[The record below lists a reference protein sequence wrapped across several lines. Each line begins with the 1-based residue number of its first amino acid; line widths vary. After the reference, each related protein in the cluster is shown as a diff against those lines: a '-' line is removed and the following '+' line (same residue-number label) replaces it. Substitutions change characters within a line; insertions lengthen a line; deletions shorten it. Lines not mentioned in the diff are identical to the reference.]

1 MKRFYFGVA
10 LLLILLAVSLGAAA
24 GLERI
29 HGEIAMELEQAA
41 QAVRSGDPAA
51 AEPGLDRAQELWE
64 RYEHLLAAF
73 ADHEPLEEMEG
84 LFAEVAIYRQAGE
97 NTRLAVAC
105 TRLAILS
112 RAVAE
117 SHSLKWWMMF

>member
-10 LLLILLAVSLGAAA
+10 LLLILLALALGAAA
-24 GLERI
+24 GLEQI
-29 HGEIAMELEQAA
+29 HGEIASELEQAA
-41 QAVRSGDPAA
+41 QAVEAGNLAA
-51 AEPGLDRAQELWE
+51 AEPELDRAQALWE

-97 NTRLAVAC
+97 NTDLAVAC
-105 TRLAILS
+105 TRLALLS
-112 RAVAE
+112 RSVAE

>member
-10 LLLILLAVSLGAAA
+10 LLLILLAVALGAAA
-24 GLERI
+24 GLEKI
-29 HGEIAMELEQAA
+29 HGEIASELEQAA
-41 QAVRSGDPAA
+41 QAVEAGNLAA
-51 AEPGLDRAQELWE
+51 AEPELDRAQALWE
-64 RYEHLLAAF
+64 CYEHLLAAF

-84 LFAEVAIYRQAGE
+84 LFAEVEIYRRAGE
-97 NTRLAVAC
+97 QTDLAVAC

-112 RAVAE
+112 RSVAE

>member
-10 LLLILLAVSLGAAA
+10 LLAVLLALALWSAA
-24 GLERI
+24 GLGQI
-29 HGEIAMELEQAA
+29 HGEIAAELEQAA
-41 QAVRSGDPAA
+41 QAVCAGDPAA

-84 LFAEVAIYRQAGE
+84 LFAEVALYRQAGE
-97 NTRLAVAC
+97 QTDLAVAC
-105 TRLAILS
+105 TRLALLS
-112 RAVAE
+112 RSVGE

>member
-10 LLLILLAVSLGAAA
+10 LLLILLAVALGAAA
-24 GLERI
+24 GLEKI
-29 HGEIAMELEQAA
+29 HGEIALELEQAA
-41 QAVRSGDPAA
+41 QAVEAGNLAA
-51 AEPGLDRAQELWE
+51 AEPELDRAQALWE

-97 NTRLAVAC
+97 QTDLAVAC

-112 RAVAE
+112 RSVAE

>member
-10 LLLILLAVSLGAAA
+10 LLLILLAVALGAAA
-24 GLERI
+24 GLEKI
-29 HGEIAMELEQAA
+29 HGEIATELEQAA
-41 QAVRSGDPAA
+41 QAVQAGNVAA
-51 AEPGLDRAQELWE
+51 AEPGLDRAQALWE

-97 NTRLAVAC
+97 DTDLAAAC

-112 RAVAE
+112 RSVAE